1 MNHTVIDISPA
12 VGKISPE
19 FQAYLDA
26 MKDID
31 DARVMS
37 RKEADTI
44 LQKTESVSF
53 ISSEGGNSAECTRT
67 VRAQDLGVR
76 QFLLTNLDRSSP
88 SDPYRFRL
96 PLQYLANAIGEIGNF
111 PYQPGERVYEQP
123 SLFLK
128 GAFSLLSACVAQ
140 LFSSTR
146 AC

>member
-1 MNHTVIDISPA
+1 
-12 VGKISPE
+12 
-19 FQAYLDA
+19 
-26 MKDID
+26 MKEID

-53 ISSEGGNSAECTRT
+53 TPSGRASSAERTRT
-67 VRAQDLGVR
+67 VHAQDLGVR

-96 PLQYLANAIGEIGNF
+96 PLHYLANAIGEIGNF

-128 GAFSLLSACVAQ
+128 GAFSNLSACMAR
-140 LFSSTR
+140 LFGP
-146 AC
+146 